1 MFIFEAIEDMGY
13 PDIAW
18 EFNGKT
24 KEHAEELFQVHG
36 IPNAHFILDNWDSY
50 DHVSKPTLESVF
62 QISNI
67 SHLLDEF
74 KQTVK
79 TRQDAIDFI
88 RKHTLKPHQAD
99 NIKLHWD
106 KVNS

>member
-1 MFIFEAIEDMGY
+1 MEPLLQENLGH
-13 PDIAW
+13 PDLAW
-18 EFNGKT
+18 DFNNKT
-24 KEHAEELFQVHG
+24 KEQAEELFRVHC
-36 IPNAHFILDNWDSY
+36 IPNAPVILDSWDSY

-88 RKHTLKPHQAD
+88 RTHNLSPHQAD